1 MPVVQVWLFKKIRQ
15 GEQMDPDF
23 MKRDKAD
30 RPFGPAP
37 EQPLMRWIATVLVL
51 LALAYAGYRLWESS
65 SDRASPPKTTQD
77 TPATSQPL
85 PPPQKSAPLQ
95 LAAPAPPAPGT
106 RIVTKCVINGK
117 TVYSDNAC
125 PQGTVGTQVITKAD
139 HNLMAGLTPAQM
151 AAADRVQPAAPS
163 MSTLAQL
170 GNAIPDKA
178 SECAFIN
185 SEIKRLDALARQ
197 PQSGQMQD
205 WITAERKKLRD
216 QQFRIPCR

>member
-1 MPVVQVWLFKKIRQ
+1 MSVVRVWLAKTTRR

-23 MKRDKAD
+23 MKRDNAD

-37 EQPLMRWIATVLVL
+37 ERPLMHWIATVLVL
-51 LALAYAGYRLWESS
+51 LALVYAGYRIWESS
-65 SDRASPPKTTQD
+65 SDRASPPKARQD
-77 TPATSQPL
+77 TSATSQPL
-85 PPPQKSAPLQ
+85 PPPQTSAQPRS
-95 LAAPAPPAPGT
+95 AAPAPQAPGT
-106 RIVTKCVINGK
+106 HIVSKCVVNGK

-125 PQGTVGTQVITKAD
+125 PQGTAATQVVTKAD

-163 MSTLAQL
+163 MSTLAQSD
-170 GNAIPDKA
+170 NPIPDKS

-197 PQSGQMQD
+197 PLSGQTQD
-205 WITAERKKLRD
+205 EITRVRKELRD
-216 QQFRIPCR
+216 RQFRIRC

>member
-1 MPVVQVWLFKKIRQ
+1 
-15 GEQMDPDF
+15 MDPDF
-23 MKRDKAD
+23 MKRDNDD

-37 EQPLMRWIATVLVL
+37 ERPLMHWIATVLVL
-51 LALAYAGYRLWESS
+51 LALVYAGYRVWESS

-77 TPATSQPL
+77 TSATSQPL
-85 PPPQKSAPLQ
+85 PPPQTSAQPPS
-95 LAAPAPPAPGT
+95 AAPALPAPGT
-106 RIVTKCVINGK
+106 RIVSKCVVNGQ
-117 TVYSDNAC
+117 TLYSDNAC
-125 PQGTVGTQVITKAD
+125 PQGTAGTQVITKAD

-163 MSTLAQL
+163 MSVLAQS
-170 GNAIPDKA
+170 GNPIADRA
-178 SECAFIN
+178 NECAFIN

-216 QQFRIPCR
+216 RQFRIPCR